1 LSTRIVV
8 KGGSVLSGALSYLS
22 AWQVPPTSPNLFF
35 WIPLLQQAAVDGI
48 QVMLDGEGG
57 DELFGLSPYL
67 LADLVRRGQIL
78 AAIALAQRFPGSVN
92 PAAPSRIWRL
102 LRRFGLKGAMPAA
115 AHRAARRLR
124 GPEHYAPS
132 WMRPVTARTWI
143 ESEAGFDWKRLP
155 GPRWWAHLVHSVLL
169 GVGPAL
175 VYEQSRRRAEMA
187 GLRARHPLVDVD
199 VIELMLRIPPDL
211 AFDQRF
217 SRPLF
222 RASLTGLLPDEV
234 RLRPS
239 KSNFDAI
246 FHAALAGRDL
256 PVVRQLLGRQD
267 ARLGEYVDLA
277 SVRRQ
282 LLDPG
287 PPEGRSARQAWAIG
301 IWRLLMAECW
311 LQTLE
316 DSAFPE
322 RMQAVAGEM
331 AQSEMVTIDRPG
343 LS

>member
-1 LSTRIVV
+1 
-8 KGGSVLSGALSYLS
+8 LSYLS
-22 AWQVPPTSPNLFF
+22 TWQVPPTSPNLFF
-35 WIPLLQQAAVDGI
+35 WIPLLQRAAADGI

-67 LADLVRRGQIL
+67 LADLVRRGRIL
-78 AAIALAQRFPGSVN
+78 AAIDLAQRFPGSAN

-102 LRRFGLKGAMPAA
+102 LRRFGLKGAMPAS
-115 AHRAARRLR
+115 AHRAARQWR

-132 WMRPVTARTWI
+132 WMRPAVARTWI
-143 ESEAGFDWKRLP
+143 DSEAGFEWKGLP
-155 GPRWWAHLVHSVLL
+155 GPRWWAHLVDAVLL

-187 GLRARHPLVDVD
+187 GLLARHPLVDVD
-199 VIELMLRIPPDL
+199 VIELMLGIPPDS
-211 AFDQRF
+211 AFDPRF

-256 PVVRQLLGRQD
+256 PAVRQLVGRED
-267 ARLGEYVDLA
+267 ARIGEYVDLA

-282 LLDPG
+282 LLDPQ
-287 PPEGRSARQAWAIG
+287 PPEGRSARQGWAIG
-301 IWRLLMAECW
+301 MWRLVMAECW
-311 LQTLE
+311 LRTQE

-322 RMQAVAGEM
+322 RMEAASGNM
-331 AQSEMVTIDRPG
+331 AETELVTIDLPDP
-343 LS
+343 S